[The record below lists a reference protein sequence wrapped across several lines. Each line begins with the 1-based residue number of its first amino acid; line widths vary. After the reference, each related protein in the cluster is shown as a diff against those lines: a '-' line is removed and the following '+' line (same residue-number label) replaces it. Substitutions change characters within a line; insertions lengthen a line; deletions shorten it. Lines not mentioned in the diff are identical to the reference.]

1 MSFTQADGE
10 NISPGFHDEC
20 AVFGVWGDPEASRMT
35 YLGLYAQQHR
45 GQESSGIVS
54 LSEGKHIVHK
64 GMGLVGDVFQEADL
78 NRLVGTGAIGHN
90 RYSTTGASLQDNIQ
104 PLSAHL
110 LNGPTALAHNGN
122 IVNADVLREELKT
135 QGSIFQGTN
144 DTECLLHMLARI
156 SSNDIIS
163 CLKEALPRL
172 VGAYSLVLLTHDR
185 LIAARDPFG
194 FRPLV
199 LGRRPLGDGSFS
211 WVVAS
216 ETCAFDLI
224 GAKLVREI
232 EPGELVWFDQHGE
245 HKERIPGKAT
255 RLAKCVFEHVYF
267 ARPDSQVFGL
277 SVYESRKRMGEML
290 AAENPVEAD
299 VVVPVPDSGVPAA
312 IGYSRQSGIP
322 FELGIIRN
330 HYIGRTFIQPSQSIR
345 SFGVKIKLNPQS
357 EVLKGKRVV
366 VVDDSLV
373 RGTTSQKII
382 RLIRQ
387 AGAKEVHFRIA
398 SPPTTGPCYYG
409 VDTPGKSQLI
419 AAQHT
424 LDEIR
429 EFIDADSLAYLT
441 VEGMMK
447 AVRGDGK
454 EFCAACFDGNY
465 PTPVEPDPAN

>member
-1 MSFTQADGE
+1 MRVIAVGGGSTLHSWHE
-10 NISPGFHDEC
+10 EC
-20 AVFGVWGDPEASRMT
+20 AVFGAWGDGEASRMT
-35 YLGLYAQQHR
+35 YLALYAQQHR

-54 LSEGKHIVHK
+54 LEEGQHHVHR
-64 GMGLVGDVFQEADL
+64 GMGLVGEVFHEADL
-78 NRLVGTGAIGHN
+78 IRLSGSAAIGHN
-90 RYSTTGASLQDNIQ
+90 RYSTTGGNLQFNIQ
-104 PLSAHL
+104 PLSAQL
-110 LNGPTALAHNGN
+110 LNGPLAIGHNGN
-122 IVNADVLREELKT
+122 FVNAEELRHKLKA
-135 QGSIFQGTN
+135 QGSIFQGTS
-144 DTECLLHMLARI
+144 DTECLLHMLAHNP
-156 SSNDIIS
+156 STDIIQ
-163 CLKEALPRL
+163 CLKEELPRL
-172 VGAYSLVLLTHDR
+172 VGAYSLVILTNDR
-185 LIAARDPFG
+185 LIAARDPYG

-232 EPGELVWFDQHGE
+232 EPGELVWFDKTGE
-245 HKERIPGKAT
+245 HRERIPGEPR

-277 SVYESRKRMGEML
+277 SVYESRKRMGEIL
-290 AAENPVEAD
+290 ARENGVAAD
-299 VVVPVPDSGVPAA
+299 IVVPVPDSGVPAA
-312 IGYSRQSGIP
+312 IGYSRASGIP

-345 SFGVKIKLNPQS
+345 SFGVKIKLNPQT
-357 EVLKGKRVV
+357 EVIKGKRVV
-366 VVDDSLV
+366 VIDDSLV

-419 AAQHT
+419 AAQHS

-429 EFIDADSLAYLT
+429 DFIDADTLSYLS
-441 VEGMMK
+441 VAGMME
-447 AVRGDGK
+447 AVHGK
-454 EFCAACFDGNY
+454 ESEFCAACFDGNY
-465 PTPVEPDPAN
+465 PTPVGPEILG

>member
-1 MSFTQADGE
+1 MHSWHE
-10 NISPGFHDEC
+10 EC
-20 AVFGVWGDPEASRMT
+20 AVFGAWGDPEASRMT

-54 LSEGKHIVHK
+54 LHEGQHIVHR
-64 GMGLVGDVFQEADL
+64 GMGLVGEVFQESDL
-78 NRLVGTGAIGHN
+78 IRLQGRAAIGHN
-90 RYSTTGASLQDNIQ
+90 RYSTTGASLQFNIQ

-110 LNGPTALAHNGN
+110 LNGPLAIGHNGN
-122 IVNADVLREELKT
+122 FVNSESLREELKG
-135 QGSIFQGTN
+135 QGAIFQGTN
-144 DTECLLHMLARI
+144 DTECLLHMLARNR
-156 SSNDIIS
+156 SKDIVA

-172 VGAYSLVLLTHDR
+172 VGAYSMVLLTNDR

-211 WVVAS
+211 YVVAS

-232 EPGELVWFDQHGE
+232 EPGELLWIDDKGE
-245 HKERIPGKAT
+245 HSERIPGAAK

-277 SVYESRKRMGEML
+277 SVYESRKRMGEIL
-290 AAENPVEAD
+290 AQENKVDAD

-312 IGYSRQSGIP
+312 IGYSRASGIP

-345 SFGVKIKLNPQS
+345 SFGVKIKLNPQT
-357 EVLKGKRVV
+357 EVLKGKRVIV
-366 VVDDSLV
+366 IDDSLV

-382 RLIRQ
+382 RLIRA

-419 AAQHT
+419 AAQHSI
-424 LDEIR
+424 EKIR
-429 EFIDADSLAYLT
+429 EFIDADSLAYLS

-447 AVRGDGK
+447 AVKGNSK

-465 PTPVEPDPAN
+465 PTPIDPVTDQP

>member
-1 MSFTQADGE
+1 MNSTSRDGGRILHSWRE
-10 NISPGFHDEC
+10 EC

-54 LSEGKHIVHK
+54 LHEGKHIVHK
-64 GMGLVGDVFQEADL
+64 GMGLVGDVFKEADL
-78 NRLVGTGAIGHN
+78 NRLSGNAAVGHN
-90 RYSTTGASLQDNIQ
+90 RYSTTGASLQYNIQ
-104 PLSAHL
+104 PLAAHL
-110 LNGPTALAHNGN
+110 LNGPVALAHNGN
-122 IVNADVLREELKT
+122 IVNAEALREELKN
-135 QGSIFQGTN
+135 QGAIFQGTN
-144 DTECLLHMLARI
+144 DTECLLHMLARLPSKDMI
-156 SSNDIIS
+156 A
-163 CLKEALPRL
+163 CLKEALPRID
-172 VGAYSLVLLTHDR
+172 GAYSMAILTHDR
-185 LIAARDPFG
+185 LIAARDPYG

-232 EPGELVWFDQHGE
+232 EPGEIVWLDAQGE
-245 HKERIPGKAT
+245 HRDRNPLKTK

-290 AAENPVEAD
+290 ASENKVDAD
-299 VVVPVPDSGVPAA
+299 IVVPVPDSGVPAA
-312 IGYSRQSGIP
+312 IGYSRESGIP

-345 SFGVKIKLNPQS
+345 SFGVKIKLNPQT

-382 RLIRQ
+382 RLIRA

-419 AAQHT
+419 AAQHS
-424 LDEIR
+424 LEEIR
-429 EFIDADSLAYLT
+429 EFIDADTLAYLS
-441 VEGMMK
+441 VEGMMR
-447 AVRGDGK
+447 AVRADKK

-465 PTPVEPDPAN
+465 PTPIPPPEA